1 MHITTTARDFEMS
14 RSIDG
19 FTREQLD
26 AALRHFSDSIVST
39 DVFMKDANGPKGGID
54 KEIMIRVRLRNRQQI
69 VLESTHEDL
78 YAAIRNG
85 AKRMKRAVRR
95 NLRRSRRIGRFSLKD
110 IRSVRELGATPET

>member
-54 KEIMIRVRLRNRQQI
+54 KEVMIRVCLRNRQQI

-78 YAAIRNG
+78 SAAIRNG

-95 NLRRSRRIGRFSLKD
+95 NLRRSRRVGRFSLRD
-110 IRSVRELGATPET
+110 IRSVRELSATPET

>member
-1 MHITTTARDFEMS
+1 MS

-54 KEIMIRVRLRNRQQI
+54 KEVMIRVCLRNRQQI

-95 NLRRSRRIGRFSLKD
+95 NLRRSRRVGRFSLRD
-110 IRSVRELGATPET
+110 IRSVRELSATPET